1 MYYAG
6 MTGTRNVPMQTK
18 LEGMGN
24 HTLERTVNN
33 EIDTQSQQEQEKKRE
48 DTYKLAGD
56 MQYLVE
62 AETISNI
69 EEVKGNLQDKKLE
82 ISNSDMDEIKKKI
95 SLQQLQSMEDRCNI
109 KIKKLRF
116 ELSLEKMIAE
126 AEKDGDKEQAK
137 ELRQEYVREKNL
149 RKTGEYS
156 ELQHFLNNQK
166 EVNEEK
172 KAYSIYNNVKQ
183 KENKLLHEMS
193 QTGNFVDLQ
202 SI

>member
-1 MYYAG
+1 MYYSG
-6 MTGTRNVPMQTK
+6 MTGTRNVPMQAR

-24 HTLERTVNN
+24 YALERTVNN
-33 EIDTQSQQEQEKKRE
+33 EVDTQSQQEQAKKRE
-48 DTYKLAGD
+48 DTYKLSGD

-62 AETISNI
+62 AETVSNI

-109 KIKKLRF
+109 KIKKLRL
-116 ELSLEKMIAE
+116 ELSLEKMIAK
-126 AEKDGDKEQAK
+126 AEEDGDKEQAR

-156 ELQHFLNNQK
+156 ELQHFITSKK
-166 EVNEEK
+166 EANTEK
-172 KAYSIYNNVKQ
+172 KTYSTYNNAKQ
-183 KENKLLHEMS
+183 KESKLLHEMK
-193 QTGNFVDLQ
+193 QVGNFVDLQ